1 MTEGNRPPER
11 KPEVGSTRPQDES
24 SSVDNGS
31 TNLQLKKSSWTSV
44 GNKREGIT
52 EEDGVKQRQNR
63 NNKKK
68 QKYRRKN
75 RRNHKKN
82 EAMEQERKEPNV
94 KEEASNELRDSN
106 GLGSYEVRDS
116 NKLQLQ
122 QAAYGDINEPYI
134 ERDRQNLLGRAD
146 DAKKEAVETFQ
157 SSTKFGAQNVQRSP
171 RKEAIKRY
179 QNIEKKLSEHSLS
192 EAKDNLKNLHKYQ
205 VSSQVDRLELSPK
218 SYQKCLV
225 SQERKSI
232 FKYPSARIILYEEQ
246 LKDSLNKIMPV
257 SGRLLGHG
265 AIEIFQLHDC
275 DVTYLSC
282 GSSLVYP
289 LLPKL
294 KILRIAFDTFI
305 LPLVNPER
313 YWKILID
320 CDQAKV
326 LMKLEQAF
334 SRCVK
339 YRNLYFLSTM
349 PSTQVDHEEPKSPKE
364 NTEIDSEPIELKDAQ
379 AWTSDPGKLVTVSK
393 ETNSKEEENHL
404 PIIFDEIPESPP
416 SVPVSPNASE
426 PNISPLNLHAAFK
439 DKPQNYEKGLLK
451 KHSNKSIATA
461 TACLDSKDPEPTELD
476 AFQGKNHHSLKN
488 LNSSIDAFYRL
499 SLGNQKAHGLDD
511 NRKQLRKLKDYNMV
525 NDKKSDSSMDS
536 LLDEYEENI
545 SMTKSNTINKSQ
557 TASRRVSM
565 VSYFPQL
572 IANHRAQAYNEDHE
586 LESSHYNEPF
596 PSVPDYGHGYS
607 GNIRSRQ
614 SSRSELYTVES
625 NWMEPGFSATNRVRN
640 RTPSTRLTQH
650 GASQSS
656 QDLKQIYR
664 SITQRSLASI
674 LQGNEDNTQGL
685 AKNRIPPRS
694 YANTGR
700 NSAQSQR
707 LSHKASFSSS
717 IRGSHTGSVISL
729 RNQGA
734 QNSPFPKQNLQYLNT
749 RKTRPAGL
757 QLDSSKIYSV
767 LHSNSH
773 DKAVPSKNSRDKKSE
788 TSKFASRFFGW

>member
-1 MTEGNRPPER
+1 MEITEGKRPP
-11 KPEVGSTRPQDES
+11 KIRPKDEPPS
-24 SSVDNGS
+24 IDNGNS
-31 TNLQLKKSSWTSV
+31 NLQLKKSSWTSV
-44 GNKREGIT
+44 GNNRERISDNG
-52 EEDGVKQRQNR
+52 EKERQKR

-75 RRNHKKN
+75 RRNFGKK
-82 EAMEQERKEPNV
+82 ETTEQEKKASSS

-106 GLGSYEVRDS
+106 EV
-116 NKLQLQ
+116 QLQ
-122 QAAYGDINEPYI
+122 QAAHVDIAKPYVEQDREASLGMANEGKGDV
-134 ERDRQNLLGRAD
+134 D
-146 DAKKEAVETFQ
+146 VETSQ
-157 SSTKFGAQNVQRSP
+157 SSTKNLDTQNVQKSP

-179 QNIEKKLSEHSLS
+179 KNVEKKLSERSLS
-192 EAKDNLKNLHKYQ
+192 EAKENLKNLHKYQ
-205 VSSQVDRLELSPK
+205 DSSHIDRLELSPK
-218 SYQKCLV
+218 SYQKCLI
-225 SQERKSI
+225 SEERKSI

-246 LKDSLNKIMPV
+246 LKDSLDKNMSV

-313 YWKILID
+313 YWKILIN
-320 CDQAKV
+320 CDQATV
-326 LMKLEQAF
+326 LLQLEQAF
-334 SRCVK
+334 SKCVR
-339 YRNLYFLSTM
+339 YRNLYLLSAM
-349 PSTQVDHEEPKSPKE
+349 PATQAVHEEPNSPKE
-364 NTEIDSEPIELKDAQ
+364 KTDIDVPIEFKDPQ
-379 AWTSDPGKLVTVSK
+379 EWTNDPGKFVNVNK
-393 ETNSKEEENHL
+393 ENNFKEKDNHL
-404 PIIFDEIPESPP
+404 PIIFDDIPESPP

-426 PNISPLNLHAAFK
+426 PNISSLNLPNAFK
-439 DKPQNYEKGLLK
+439 DKLQYYEKKLFE
-451 KHSNKSIATA
+451 KHSGKPIATA
-461 TACLDSKDPEPTELD
+461 VACLDSKDSEPTQSG
-476 AFQGKNHHSLKN
+476 AFQGKNHHSLKD
-488 LNSSIDAFYRL
+488 LNSSIDALYRL
-499 SLGNQKAHGLDD
+499 SLGNQTAHGLEE
-511 NRKQLRKLKDYNMV
+511 NKKQLRRFKDYNMV
-525 NDKKSDSSMDS
+525 TDKESDSSMDS

-614 SSRSELYTVES
+614 SSRSELYTLES
-625 NWMEPGFSATNRVRN
+625 NWMEPGFSANNRIRN
-640 RTPSTRLTQH
+640 RTPSTRLTHQ
-650 GASQSS
+650 GPSQNS

-664 SITQRSLASI
+664 SITQRSLAHI
-674 LQGNEDNTQGL
+674 LQGSEENTQGL
-685 AKNRIPPRS
+685 TKNRVPPRS
-694 YANTGR
+694 FANAGR
-700 NSAQSQR
+700 NSTQSQR

-717 IRGSHTGSVISL
+717 IRGSHTESVSSL

-734 QNSPFPKQNLQYLNT
+734 QSFPFPKQNLQYLNT
-749 RKTRPAGL
+749 RKARPAGL
-757 QLDSSKIYSV
+757 QLDSSRIYSV
-767 LHSNSH
+767 LNSNSSNN
-773 DKAVPSKNSRDKKSE
+773 KAVAGKRNSRDRKGE
-788 TSKFASRFFGW
+788 TSRFASRFFGW